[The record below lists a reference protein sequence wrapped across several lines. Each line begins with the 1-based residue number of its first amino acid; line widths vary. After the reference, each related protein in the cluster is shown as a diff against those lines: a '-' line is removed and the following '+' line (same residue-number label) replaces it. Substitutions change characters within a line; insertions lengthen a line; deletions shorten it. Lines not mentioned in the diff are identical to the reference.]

1 MKETPWQYIKKV
13 FHLQERKRK
22 YDLVV
27 SDKLFELSPN
37 FYTFAG
43 CYWLLCKKVVHYIN
57 TTIMSDKKK
66 TTGSKA
72 SAKSNKKKATK
83 VSATFQPEKMSLE
96 DWQIALRK
104 QTAEKESFLISFVDK
119 QSLPGDYFVKNPQ
132 SGKTYKVV
140 YRGVASDWNYCSCL
154 DFKTSCLS
162 TCKHIEALKLWLK
175 KKRLGIPGKQIP
187 AYTSVYL
194 SYREKREVKIRIGT
208 EQAEAFRQLA
218 HSYFTEEGVLR
229 KEAYPVFADFLSQAQ
244 VISPDFRC
252 YDDAFSHIIE
262 ERERVK
268 RQAMLARKYPDN
280 RVDGLLNTSL
290 YPYQHK
296 GILFAAS
303 AGKCIIA
310 DEMGLGKTIQAIG
323 TTELLR
329 KEQYITSALIICPT
343 SLKYQWKSEIKKFTG
358 LEALVVEGSPLKRK
372 ELYQSDAFFKIVSY
386 HTALN
391 DVRLLISMRVD
402 MLIMD
407 EAQRLKNWNTQIAQA
422 VKRIESDYTI
432 ILSGTPLENKLEEL
446 YSVVQYVD
454 QYCLG
459 PYYRF
464 INQFTL
470 SNKDT
475 GKRIGYQHL
484 NSIGELLKDRLIR
497 RKKRDVALQ
506 LPERQDKILLMPMT
520 QQQMEIHEE
529 YKGLVSMLIRKWVK
543 MRFLSE
549 KDRKRLLLFLSM
561 MRMVSDST
569 YILDQKTRY
578 DTKIGELMQ
587 IISNVV
593 ESGDEKVV
601 VFSQWERMTR
611 LVVQELDNM
620 KIGYEYLHGGIPSEK
635 RKDLTS
641 NFTSKPESRIF
652 VSTDAGST
660 GLNLQ
665 AASIIVNLDLPWN
678 PAILE
683 QRIARIYRI
692 GQKRNIQV
700 INFVSKDTIE
710 ERMLDTLSFKTSLFE
725 GILDNGE
732 DAVFL
737 ENNKFDKLMH
747 LVEELHLDSDK
758 GKGQDEPITVQ
769 QDEIEKII
777 PEAPT
782 SPQDECL
789 VEPAKELSAP
799 DELLQ
804 QGMSF
809 FSNLAQTLASPDKT
823 EELLSSLIEED
834 KETGQTTLRIPVNN
848 KETVSNVLQMFG
860 RLFSQM
866 GENMK
871 A

>member
-1 MKETPWQYIKKV
+1 
-13 FHLQERKRK
+13 
-22 YDLVV
+22 
-27 SDKLFELSPN
+27 
-37 FYTFAG
+37 
-43 CYWLLCKKVVHYIN
+43 
-57 TTIMSDKKK
+57 MSDKKK
-66 TTGSKA
+66 TTGSKS
-72 SAKSNKKKATK
+72 SAKSTKKKKAVK
-83 VSATFQPEKMSLE
+83 VSTTFCPEKMSLE

-104 QTAEKESFLISFVDK
+104 QAAEKEPFHISFVNGK
-119 QSLPGDYFVKNPQ
+119 SLPGNYFVGNAE
-132 SGKTYKVV
+132 SGKIYKVV
-140 YRGVASDWNYCSCL
+140 YRGAKSEWNYCSCM
-154 DFKTSCLS
+154 DFKTSQLG
-162 TCKHIEALKLWLK
+162 TCKHIEAVGLWLK
-175 KKRLGIPGKQIP
+175 KKRLGVPGKQTP

-194 SYREKREVKIRIGT
+194 SYKGQREVKIRIGT
-208 EQAEAFRQLA
+208 EQAEVFRELA
-218 HSYFTEEGVLR
+218 AGYFTEGGVLK
-229 KEAYPVFADFLSQAQ
+229 KEAYPKFADFLLKAQA
-244 VISPDFRC
+244 ISPDFRC
-252 YDDAFSHIIE
+252 YDDAFSLIIE
-262 ERERVK
+262 EREKLK
-268 RQAMLARKYPDN
+268 RQEMLAKRYPDN
-280 RVDGLLNTSL
+280 RVDSLLATNL
-290 YPYQHK
+290 YPYQQK
-296 GILFAAS
+296 GILFAAL

-323 TTELLR
+323 AAELLR
-329 KEQYITSALIICPT
+329 KEGYITSALIICPT

-358 LEALVVEGSPLKRK
+358 LESLVVEGNPLKRK
-372 ELYQSDAFFKIVSY
+372 ELYRSDTFFKIVSY
-386 HTALN
+386 HTVLN
-391 DVRLLISMRVD
+391 DVKFLRSMRVD

-464 INQFTL
+464 MDHFTL
-470 SNKDT
+470 SDKDT
-475 GKRIGYQHL
+475 GKRVGYQHL
-484 NSIGELLKDRLIR
+484 NSIGDLLKGRLLR

-506 LPERQDKILLMPMT
+506 LPERQDKILLVPMT
-520 QQQMEIHEE
+520 QQQMDIHEE
-529 YKGLVSMLIRKWVK
+529 YKAQVSMLISRWVK

-569 YILDQKTRY
+569 YILDQQTRF

-611 LVVQELDNM
+611 LVVQELDKM
-620 KIGYEYLHGGIPSEK
+620 EIDYEYLHGGIPSEK
-635 RKDLTS
+635 RKDLVA
-641 NFTSKPESRIF
+641 NFSSKPESRVF

-665 AASIIVNLDLPWN
+665 AASVIINLDLPWN

-700 INFVSKDTIE
+700 VNFVSKDTIE

-758 GKGQDEPITVQ
+758 EEGQNAPIAVRQEELEKTVLDEKAASPQTETTLKKKPVDPVAFEDKQ
-769 QDEIEKII
+769 
-777 PEAPT
+777 PEAI
-782 SPQDECL
+782 
-789 VEPAKELSAP
+789 EPDKETVAP
-799 DELLQ
+799 DQLLH
-804 QGMSF
+804 QGFSF
-809 FSNLAQTLASPDKT
+809 FSNLAQTLASPAKT

-834 KETGQTTLRIPVNN
+834 KETGQTTLRIPVSS
-848 KETVSNVLQMFG
+848 KETVANVLQVVG
-860 RLFSQM
+860 QLFAQL
-866 GENMK
+866 GGK
-871 A
+871 R